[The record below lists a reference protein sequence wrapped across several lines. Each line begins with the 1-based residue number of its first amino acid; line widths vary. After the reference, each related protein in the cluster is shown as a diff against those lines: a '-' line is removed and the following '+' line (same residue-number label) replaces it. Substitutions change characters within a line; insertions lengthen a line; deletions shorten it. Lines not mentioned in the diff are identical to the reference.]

1 MWQGKTSLVTAHIT
15 YRRPDHQ
22 WLLQE
27 FIWQNYDALPDFP
40 ALMKFLRFWRTEI
53 EGPLV
58 AVRVGHILNR
68 AQIDADLHDFNFGG
82 RRPS

>member
-1 MWQGKTSLVTAHIT
+1 MWTGKTSLVTAHIT
-15 YRRPDHQ
+15 YRRPDHR

-40 ALMKFLRFWRTEI
+40 ALMKFLRFWEMEI

-58 AVRVGHILNR
+58 AVRVGHVLDR
-68 AQIDADLHDFNFGG
+68 AQITMDLHGFQFTG
-82 RRPS
+82 RPN

>member
-1 MWQGKTSLVTAHIT
+1 MWQGKTSLVTAHIV
-15 YRRPDHQ
+15 YRMPDHRS
-22 WLLQE
+22 LLQE

-40 ALMKFLRFWRTEI
+40 ALMKFLCFWRAEI

-68 AQIDADLHDFNFGG
+68 SQIITDLHDFDFRG
-82 RRPS
+82 RLH